1 MILRRF
7 IAHFGKQEWTAI
19 FLDFVIVVVGVF
31 IGIQVSNLNAARA
44 EAAAFERKLSAVQ
57 MEMSENLER
66 FEEARATLKRQFEDI
81 ARLRAILAD
90 PAEGADEREIHNL
103 LWQSV
108 RAIGLHPKRNAL
120 DVVLA
125 HELFSERIQPDLVE
139 EIEVWDA
146 VLADMLREQ
155 RDELNFR
162 DGFQNPYFAENLPLA
177 AIFAQSAD
185 TRDVVVPARFAVT
198 RQEMADNPVLENIL
212 VARQL
217 SARQNYNNAGD
228 LVRHTKQV
236 IEKIEARKAAP

>member
-1 MILRRF
+1 MLLRRVIEHVKAQNWF
-7 IAHFGKQEWTAI
+7 AVA
-19 FLDFVIVVVGVF
+19 LDFVIVVAGVF

-44 EAAAFERKLSAVQ
+44 DAGAFERKLGAVRL
-57 MEMSENLER
+57 EMSENLER
-66 FEEARATLKRQFEDI
+66 FEEARATLKRQFEDV

-90 PAEGADEREIHNL
+90 PAAGADDREIHKL

-125 HELFSERIQPDLVE
+125 HELFFARVEPDLVD

-146 VLADMLREQ
+146 LLADMLREQ

-198 RQEMADNPVLENIL
+198 REVMADNPVLENIL

-228 LVRHTKQV
+228 LVRHTRQV
-236 IEKIEARKAAP
+236 IAKIEARKAAR

>member
-1 MILRRF
+1 MILRRVIEHVKTQNWF
-7 IAHFGKQEWTAI
+7 AVG
-19 FLDFVIVVVGVF
+19 LDFVIVVLGVF

-66 FEEARATLKRQFEDI
+66 FEEARAKLKRQFEDV

-90 PAEGADEREIHNL
+90 PAEDADETEIHNL

-108 RAIGLHPKRNAL
+108 RAIGLYPKRNAL

-125 HELFSERIQPDLVE
+125 HELFSERVEPDLVE

-177 AIFAQSAD
+177 AIFVQSAD

-198 RQEMADNPVLENIL
+198 RGEMADNPVLENIL

-228 LVRHTKQV
+228 LVRHTKQI
-236 IEKIEARKAAP
+236 IEKIEARRAAP

>member
-1 MILRRF
+1 MILRRV
-7 IAHFGKQEWTAI
+7 ITHFRKQEWTAI
-19 FLDFVIVVVGVF
+19 AIDFVIVVAGVF
-31 IGIQVSNLNAARA
+31 VGLQVNNWNAARA
-44 EAAAFERKLSAVQ
+44 EAAAFERKLNAVQ
-57 MEMSENLER
+57 LEMSENVER
-66 FEEARATLKRQFEDI
+66 FEKARATLKGQFEDI

-90 PAEGADEREIHNL
+90 PSEGADQKEIHNL
-103 LWQSV
+103 LWQSI
-108 RAIGLHPKRNAL
+108 RAIGLYPKRNAL
-120 DVVLA
+120 DVVLE
-125 HELFSERIQPDLVE
+125 HELFFERVEPDLVD

-177 AIFAQSAD
+177 SIFAQSAD
-185 TRDVVVPARFAVT
+185 TQDVVVPARFAVT
-198 RQEMADNPVLENIL
+198 REEMADNPVLENIL

-236 IEKIEARKAAP
+236 IEKIEARKAEP

>member
-1 MILRRF
+1 MILRRVMEHVKAQNWF
-7 IAHFGKQEWTAI
+7 AVAI
-19 FLDFVIVVVGVF
+19 DFVIVVVGVF

-120 DVVLA
+120 DVVLE
-125 HELFSERIQPDLVE
+125 HELFSERIEADLVDE
-139 EIEVWDA
+139 LEVWDA

-177 AIFAQSAD
+177 AIFAQSSD
-185 TRDVVVPARFAVT
+185 TRDVVVPARFAVP
-198 RQEMADNPVLENIL
+198 RAEMAENPVLENIL

-228 LVRHTKQV
+228 LIRHTKRV
-236 IEKIEARKAAP
+236 IEKIEARRNDR

>member
-1 MILRRF
+1 MILRHV
-7 IAHFGKQEWTAI
+7 IEHFRKQEWTAI
-19 FLDFVIVVVGVF
+19 AIDFVIVVAGVF
-31 IGIQVSNLNAARA
+31 IGIQVSNLNSARS
-44 EAAAFERKLSAVQ
+44 EAAAFESKLSAVRL
-57 MEMSENLER
+57 EMSENLQR
-66 FEEARATLKRQFEDI
+66 FEEACATLKRQFEDI

-90 PAEGADEREIHNL
+90 PAETADETEIHHL

-125 HELFSERIQPDLVE
+125 HELFSERVGRELVD

-198 RQEMADNPVLENIL
+198 RAEMAENPVLENIL

-217 SARQNYNNAGD
+217 SARQNFNNAGD
-228 LVRHTKQV
+228 LVWHTKQV
-236 IEKIEARKAAP
+236 LEKIEERQAGR